1 MKIELTEAE
10 INKIYRACMQR
21 AHSFTEKAFEDEND
35 LRDTYQRLSANYK
48 ALANKMLDL
57 IAVTAPRGW

>member
-10 INKIYRACMQR
+10 IKKIYRACMQR
-21 AHSFTEKAFEDEND
+21 ASRFAERAFEEGNE
-35 LRDTYQRLSANYK
+35 LRDTHRRIRDDYK

-57 IAVTAPRGW
+57 IAE